1 MATTFTTSGWR
12 CAEAGLSD
20 DNEPVAEEKAAK
32 GSVLSQLIDIIS
44 GIFTPFIG
52 VMAATGLLKGLLAL
66 AVTCGWLTPEQGTY
80 KIWFAAS
87 DALFFLPA
95 VSWLYRREE
104 VWRQPVYLDG
114 DWRGVNPPADD
125 SGL

>member
-1 MATTFTTSGWR
+1 M
-12 CAEAGLSD
+12 
-20 DNEPVAEEKAAK
+20 PQEKAAK
-32 GSVLSQLIDIIS
+32 SSVLSQLIDIIS

-66 AVTCGWLTPEQGTY
+66 ALTCGWLTPQQGTY

-87 DALFFLPA
+87 DALFFSSRCFLATPPA
-95 VSWLYRREE
+95 K
-104 VWRQPVYLDG
+104 VWRQPVYLNG
-114 DWRGVNPPADD
+114 DRRGINPPADD